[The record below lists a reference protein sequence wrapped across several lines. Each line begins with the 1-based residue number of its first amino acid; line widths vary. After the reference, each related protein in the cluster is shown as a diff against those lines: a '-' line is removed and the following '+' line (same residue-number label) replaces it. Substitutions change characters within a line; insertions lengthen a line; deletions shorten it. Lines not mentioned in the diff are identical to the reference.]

1 MNWRLGFLVTAAAC
15 AVLPLVVPQHSL
27 TILVEAL
34 ILGLFAMSLDL
45 LVGYCRLYSFGHAAA
60 YGLGAY
66 SYALILT
73 YVPLPLPAAILLAVA
88 VTILIAIPI
97 AWICTRSTGVSFAM
111 LTLAFA
117 QLGYAMLFRFRDIT
131 GGSDGLVGIPRHP
144 GPFGIDWFQGKLG
157 YYYLVLACLFGSYLL
172 CRAIVR
178 SPFGAVLAGIR
189 ENEAK
194 TIALGYNTRAY
205 KITTV
210 VLAYGFGGLAG
221 ALYAAFAGFA
231 SPELFF
237 WLTSGRVLIM
247 VIVGGAGTLIGP
259 ILGGVSFVFLE
270 HQLSQV
276 TDLWPLIFGTIFMAF
291 VMFAPQGIWGI
302 LTSRFRSRRAVR
314 TPTAPRRHP
323 VPLLECR
330 GLVRRFGALV
340 AVDGID
346 LAVEPGEI
354 RAVIG
359 PNGAGKST
367 VFNLIT
373 SVLRPSAGQVIFAG
387 EDITGMP
394 VHQVAQKGIA
404 RTFQLCHIFPALTV
418 RENVR
423 IAAQARDGRRWQF
436 LGGGRVLNRSASAA
450 AEAIARMRLTR
461 MADATAAM
469 LSHGD
474 QRLLEIAMA
483 IAQKPRLLMLDEP
496 TQGLSI
502 EETGRAVQILKDM
515 LTEGDLSVLLV
526 EHDMEVVFKLADN
539 ITVLHRGR
547 VIADGSPTA
556 VRASAEVRSAY
567 LGGAQ

>member
-1 MNWRLGFLVTAAAC
+1 M
-15 AVLPLVVPQHSL
+15 
-27 TILVEAL
+27 
-34 ILGLFAMSLDL
+34 
-45 LVGYCRLYSFGHAAA
+45 
-60 YGLGAY
+60 
-66 SYALILT
+66 
-73 YVPLPLPAAILLAVA
+73 
-88 VTILIAIPI
+88 
-97 AWICTRSTGVSFAM
+97 
-111 LTLAFA
+111 
-117 QLGYAMLFRFRDIT
+117 
-131 GGSDGLVGIPRHP
+131 
-144 GPFGIDWFQGKLG
+144 
-157 YYYLVLACLFGSYLL
+157 
-172 CRAIVR
+172 
-178 SPFGAVLAGIR
+178 
-189 ENEAK
+189 
-194 TIALGYNTRAY
+194 
-205 KITTV
+205 
-210 VLAYGFGGLAG
+210 
-221 ALYAAFAGFA
+221 
-231 SPELFF
+231 
-237 WLTSGRVLIM
+237 
-247 VIVGGAGTLIGP
+247 
-259 ILGGVSFVFLE
+259 
-270 HQLSQV
+270 
-276 TDLWPLIFGTIFMAF
+276 
-291 VMFAPQGIWGI
+291 
-302 LTSRFRSRRAVR
+302 
-314 TPTAPRRHP
+314 
-323 VPLLECR
+323 PLLECR

-373 SVLRPSAGQVIFAG
+373 SVLKPSAGQVIFAG

-450 AEAIARMRLTR
+450 DEAIARMRLTR

-515 LTEGDLSVLLV
+515 LMEGDLSVLLV

-547 VIADGSPTA
+547 VIADGSPAA
-556 VRASAEVRSAY
+556 VRASAQVRSAY

>member
-1 MNWRLGFLVTAAAC
+1 
-15 AVLPLVVPQHSL
+15 
-27 TILVEAL
+27 
-34 ILGLFAMSLDL
+34 
-45 LVGYCRLYSFGHAAA
+45 
-60 YGLGAY
+60 
-66 SYALILT
+66 
-73 YVPLPLPAAILLAVA
+73 
-88 VTILIAIPI
+88 
-97 AWICTRSTGVSFAM
+97 
-111 LTLAFA
+111 
-117 QLGYAMLFRFRDIT
+117 
-131 GGSDGLVGIPRHP
+131 
-144 GPFGIDWFQGKLG
+144 
-157 YYYLVLACLFGSYLL
+157 
-172 CRAIVR
+172 
-178 SPFGAVLAGIR
+178 
-189 ENEAK
+189 
-194 TIALGYNTRAY
+194 
-205 KITTV
+205 
-210 VLAYGFGGLAG
+210 
-221 ALYAAFAGFA
+221 
-231 SPELFF
+231 
-237 WLTSGRVLIM
+237 
-247 VIVGGAGTLIGP
+247 
-259 ILGGVSFVFLE
+259 
-270 HQLSQV
+270 
-276 TDLWPLIFGTIFMAF
+276 
-291 VMFAPQGIWGI
+291 
-302 LTSRFRSRRAVR
+302 
-314 TPTAPRRHP
+314 

-387 EDITGMP
+387 EDITGIP

-461 MADATAAM
+461 MADATAAI

>member
-1 MNWRLGFLVTAAAC
+1 M
-15 AVLPLVVPQHSL
+15 
-27 TILVEAL
+27 
-34 ILGLFAMSLDL
+34 
-45 LVGYCRLYSFGHAAA
+45 
-60 YGLGAY
+60 
-66 SYALILT
+66 
-73 YVPLPLPAAILLAVA
+73 
-88 VTILIAIPI
+88 
-97 AWICTRSTGVSFAM
+97 
-111 LTLAFA
+111 
-117 QLGYAMLFRFRDIT
+117 
-131 GGSDGLVGIPRHP
+131 
-144 GPFGIDWFQGKLG
+144 
-157 YYYLVLACLFGSYLL
+157 
-172 CRAIVR
+172 
-178 SPFGAVLAGIR
+178 
-189 ENEAK
+189 
-194 TIALGYNTRAY
+194 
-205 KITTV
+205 
-210 VLAYGFGGLAG
+210 
-221 ALYAAFAGFA
+221 
-231 SPELFF
+231 
-237 WLTSGRVLIM
+237 
-247 VIVGGAGTLIGP
+247 
-259 ILGGVSFVFLE
+259 
-270 HQLSQV
+270 
-276 TDLWPLIFGTIFMAF
+276 
-291 VMFAPQGIWGI
+291 
-302 LTSRFRSRRAVR
+302 
-314 TPTAPRRHP
+314 
-323 VPLLECR
+323 PLLECR

-387 EDITGMP
+387 EDVTGMP
-394 VHQVAQKGIA
+394 VHEVAQKGIA

-423 IAAQARDGRRWQF
+423 IAAQARDARRWQF

-450 AEAIARMRLTR
+450 DEAIARLRLTR

-515 LTEGDLSVLLV
+515 LAAGDLSVLLV
-526 EHDMEVVFKLADN
+526 EHDMEVVFKLADY

-547 VIADGSPTA
+547 VIADGSPVA

>member
-1 MNWRLGFLVTAAAC
+1 M
-15 AVLPLVVPQHSL
+15 
-27 TILVEAL
+27 
-34 ILGLFAMSLDL
+34 
-45 LVGYCRLYSFGHAAA
+45 
-60 YGLGAY
+60 
-66 SYALILT
+66 
-73 YVPLPLPAAILLAVA
+73 
-88 VTILIAIPI
+88 
-97 AWICTRSTGVSFAM
+97 
-111 LTLAFA
+111 
-117 QLGYAMLFRFRDIT
+117 
-131 GGSDGLVGIPRHP
+131 
-144 GPFGIDWFQGKLG
+144 
-157 YYYLVLACLFGSYLL
+157 
-172 CRAIVR
+172 
-178 SPFGAVLAGIR
+178 
-189 ENEAK
+189 
-194 TIALGYNTRAY
+194 
-205 KITTV
+205 
-210 VLAYGFGGLAG
+210 
-221 ALYAAFAGFA
+221 
-231 SPELFF
+231 
-237 WLTSGRVLIM
+237 
-247 VIVGGAGTLIGP
+247 
-259 ILGGVSFVFLE
+259 
-270 HQLSQV
+270 
-276 TDLWPLIFGTIFMAF
+276 
-291 VMFAPQGIWGI
+291 
-302 LTSRFRSRRAVR
+302 
-314 TPTAPRRHP
+314 
-323 VPLLECR
+323 PLLECR

-346 LAVEPGEI
+346 LTVEPGEI

-387 EDITGMP
+387 EDVTGMP
-394 VHQVAQKGIA
+394 VHEVAQKGIA

-423 IAAQARDGRRWQF
+423 IAAQARDARRWQF

-450 AEAIARMRLTR
+450 DEAIARLRLTR

>member
-1 MNWRLGFLVTAAAC
+1 M
-15 AVLPLVVPQHSL
+15 
-27 TILVEAL
+27 
-34 ILGLFAMSLDL
+34 
-45 LVGYCRLYSFGHAAA
+45 
-60 YGLGAY
+60 
-66 SYALILT
+66 
-73 YVPLPLPAAILLAVA
+73 
-88 VTILIAIPI
+88 
-97 AWICTRSTGVSFAM
+97 
-111 LTLAFA
+111 
-117 QLGYAMLFRFRDIT
+117 
-131 GGSDGLVGIPRHP
+131 
-144 GPFGIDWFQGKLG
+144 
-157 YYYLVLACLFGSYLL
+157 
-172 CRAIVR
+172 
-178 SPFGAVLAGIR
+178 
-189 ENEAK
+189 
-194 TIALGYNTRAY
+194 
-205 KITTV
+205 
-210 VLAYGFGGLAG
+210 
-221 ALYAAFAGFA
+221 
-231 SPELFF
+231 
-237 WLTSGRVLIM
+237 
-247 VIVGGAGTLIGP
+247 
-259 ILGGVSFVFLE
+259 
-270 HQLSQV
+270 
-276 TDLWPLIFGTIFMAF
+276 
-291 VMFAPQGIWGI
+291 
-302 LTSRFRSRRAVR
+302 
-314 TPTAPRRHP
+314 
-323 VPLLECR
+323 PLLECKR
-330 GLVRRFGALV
+330 LVRRFGALV
-340 AVDGID
+340 AVDDVD
-346 LAVEPGEI
+346 LTVERGEI

-373 SVLRPSAGQVIFAG
+373 SVLKPSAGQVVFAG
-387 EDITGMP
+387 EDVTGLP

-423 IAAQARDGRRWQF
+423 IAAQARDARRWQF

-450 AEAIARMRLTR
+450 DEAIARLRLTR

-547 VIADGSPTA
+547 VIADGSPGA

>member
-1 MNWRLGFLVTAAAC
+1 
-15 AVLPLVVPQHSL
+15 
-27 TILVEAL
+27 
-34 ILGLFAMSLDL
+34 
-45 LVGYCRLYSFGHAAA
+45 
-60 YGLGAY
+60 
-66 SYALILT
+66 
-73 YVPLPLPAAILLAVA
+73 
-88 VTILIAIPI
+88 
-97 AWICTRSTGVSFAM
+97 
-111 LTLAFA
+111 
-117 QLGYAMLFRFRDIT
+117 
-131 GGSDGLVGIPRHP
+131 
-144 GPFGIDWFQGKLG
+144 
-157 YYYLVLACLFGSYLL
+157 
-172 CRAIVR
+172 
-178 SPFGAVLAGIR
+178 
-189 ENEAK
+189 
-194 TIALGYNTRAY
+194 
-205 KITTV
+205 
-210 VLAYGFGGLAG
+210 
-221 ALYAAFAGFA
+221 
-231 SPELFF
+231 
-237 WLTSGRVLIM
+237 
-247 VIVGGAGTLIGP
+247 
-259 ILGGVSFVFLE
+259 
-270 HQLSQV
+270 
-276 TDLWPLIFGTIFMAF
+276 
-291 VMFAPQGIWGI
+291 
-302 LTSRFRSRRAVR
+302 
-314 TPTAPRRHP
+314 
-323 VPLLECR
+323 
-330 GLVRRFGALV
+330 V
-340 AVDGID
+340 AVDSID

-373 SVLRPSAGQVIFAG
+373 SVLKPSAGQVTFAG

-394 VHQVAQKGIA
+394 VHEVAQKGIA

-436 LGGGRVLNRSASAA
+436 LGGGRVLNRSAAA
-450 AEAIARMRLTR
+450 ADEAIARMRLTR

-526 EHDMEVVFKLADN
+526 EHDMEVVFKLAHN

-547 VIADGSPTA
+547 VIADGSPAA